1 VKHLGCFLAC
11 RASAALTLGILVT
24 LIAISAPVWLIAIA
38 LTGLWA
44 VILLDNTTPW
54 HRARAYKKAQR
65 AAQADHYQRIINAL
79 IRERAEQAQARHRRH
94 LAEFRAIANHGFD
107 PWHEFA
113 ATALDTDRRD
123 T

>member
-1 VKHLGCFLAC
+1 MKHLACFLAC
-11 RASAALTLGILVT
+11 RASAALTLGVLVT

-65 AAQADHYQRIINAL
+65 GLYDQQLKARAL
-79 IRERAEQAQARHRRH
+79 EAQARHRRC
-94 LAEFRAIANHGFD
+94 LAEFRAIANDGFD
-107 PWHEFA
+107 PWHEFD
-113 ATALDTDRRD
+113 ATGLDTDRQD